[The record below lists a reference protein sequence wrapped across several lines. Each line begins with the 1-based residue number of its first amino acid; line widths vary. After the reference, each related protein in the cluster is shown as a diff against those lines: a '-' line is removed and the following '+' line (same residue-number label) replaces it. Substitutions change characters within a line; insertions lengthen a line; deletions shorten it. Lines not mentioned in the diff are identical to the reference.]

1 MAKNFWF
8 KFYFKDWSDDVKPL
22 SLNARGLLIEL
33 IIHLNKTG
41 GVMECSISDIS
52 RLTGGL
58 TEEITGGL
66 SEFRR
71 HGTFDFE
78 KIGDVEFIKSRK
90 ILKQVELQ
98 ATNTKN
104 GLKGGNP
111 KLKRLTDSDNPRD
124 NREDNPTPNSIFNSY
139 STTVFNHNAEFG
151 KQIVDSSEKMLDI
164 TRTFRNNK
172 IKSDQESIKSLLKIF
187 IAEIS
192 AKDQRKESVS
202 ELQSHFV
209 SWAKINAK
217 GSAQSKSMVGL

>member
-8 KFYFKDWSDDVKPL
+8 KFYFKDWGDDVKPL

-33 IIHLNKTG
+33 IIQMNKTG
-41 GVMECSISDIS
+41 GIIECSVPDII

-66 SEFRR
+66 REFRK

-78 KIGDVEFIKSRK
+78 IIEGVEFIKSRK
-90 ILKQVELQ
+90 ILKQIELQ
-98 ATNTKN
+98 ATNTEN
-104 GLKGGNP
+104 GRKGGNP
-111 KLKRLTDSDNPRD
+111 KLKGLTGSLNPRD

-139 STTVFNHNAEFG
+139 TTTVFDNNAEFG
-151 KQIVDSSEKMLDI
+151 KQIVESDEKMLNI

-172 IKSDQESIKSLLKIF
+172 IKSDQESIKSLLKVF

-192 AKDQRKESVS
+192 GRDERKESAS
-202 ELQSHFV
+202 ELQSHFIN
-209 SWAKINAK
+209 WAKKNAK
-217 GSAQSKSMVGL
+217 GSSQSKSMVGL